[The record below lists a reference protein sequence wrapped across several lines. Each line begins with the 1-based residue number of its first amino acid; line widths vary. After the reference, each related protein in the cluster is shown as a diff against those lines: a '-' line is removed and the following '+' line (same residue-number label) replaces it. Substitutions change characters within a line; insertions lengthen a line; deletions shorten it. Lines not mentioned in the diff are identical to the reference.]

1 MWEWFSRDVDFDNLH
16 MVFRWVT
23 GLGLIILC
31 LLRIQRKCWSNRDS
45 ILENSKNKKSK
56 GNVLI
61 KICFS
66 PPSNELQ
73 VCYGT
78 SVTIKS
84 QNWQSL
90 FIQRILVHCCS
101 TTFGSISGT
110 QVLLILD
117 ILHSLE
123 CLRSVY
129 ISTPLTLNYG
139 VVSFAKVNL
148 FV

>member
-1 MWEWFSRDVDFDNLH
+1 MWEWFSWDVDSDNLH
-16 MVFRWVT
+16 VVFRWVT

-31 LLRIQRKCWSNRDS
+31 LFRIQCKCWSNRDP
-45 ILENSKNKKSK
+45 ILENSKNSVRKCF
-56 GNVLI
+56 NQ
-61 KICFS
+61 ICFS

-117 ILHSLE
+117 ILHSLDS
-123 CLRSVY
+123 LWSVY
-129 ISTPLTLNYG
+129 ISTRLTLNYG
-139 VVSFAKVNL
+139 TVSFAKVNL